1 MSASTTA
8 HDLAVLAA
16 TAASD
21 KFATDIVALDV
32 SEHMPLTDVFVM
44 ATGRSERMVQS
55 IANEV
60 DDRLTEAGY
69 SSLRKEGQTEG
80 RWILLDFG
88 HIIVHVFHE
97 EERLFYQ
104 LERLWRDCPVVELPT
119 SEEQVRNPEP
129 ELSL

>member
-8 HDLAVLAA
+8 HDLAVLASI
-16 TAASD
+16 AASD

>member
-16 TAASD
+16 IAASD

-60 DDRLTEAGY
+60 DDRLTEAGH
-69 SSLRKEGQTEG
+69 SSLRREGQTEG